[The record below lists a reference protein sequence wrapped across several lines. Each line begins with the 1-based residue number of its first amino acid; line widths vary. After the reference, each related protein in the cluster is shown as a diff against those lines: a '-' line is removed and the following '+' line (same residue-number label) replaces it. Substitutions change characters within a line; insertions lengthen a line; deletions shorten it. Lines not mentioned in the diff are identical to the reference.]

1 VLDSKTNQHVYLNI
15 NRNQQRRRCGIESKE
30 IEDMNWKVKLKN
42 LLSRKFLLALIGA
55 ASGLAIALGA
65 DADFVQVLVGAATAL
80 VSVVSYIVMEG
91 KVDSEAVT
99 LASEFVQQVI
109 IAVEA
114 AKEQKEPED
123 GKGEM
128 QGGAE

>member
-1 VLDSKTNQHVYLNI
+1 MPRGPDETQEKRECPSAQ
-15 NRNQQRRRCGIESKE
+15 E
-30 IEDMNWKVKLKN
+30 KLKN

-80 VSVVSYIVMEG
+80 ASVVSYIVMEG

-114 AKEQKEPED
+114 VKAQKEPED
-123 GKGEM
+123 DKGEM
-128 QGGAE
+128 QAG

>member
-1 VLDSKTNQHVYLNI
+1 
-15 NRNQQRRRCGIESKE
+15 
-30 IEDMNWKVKLKN
+30 MNWKEKLKN

-80 VSVVSYIVMEG
+80 ASVVSYIVTEG

-99 LASEFVQQVI
+99 LASEFAQRVLAAI
-109 IAVEA
+109 EA
-114 AKEQKEPED
+114 AREQKELE
-123 GKGEM
+123 GGEQAP

>member
-1 VLDSKTNQHVYLNI
+1 
-15 NRNQQRRRCGIESKE
+15 
-30 IEDMNWKVKLKN
+30 MNWKEKLKN

-80 VSVVSYIVMEG
+80 ASVVSYIVTEG

-99 LASEFVQQVI
+99 LASEFVQKVLAAI
-109 IAVEA
+109 EA
-114 AKEQKEPED
+114 AKEQKELAD
-123 GKGEM
+123 GEQAP

>member
-1 VLDSKTNQHVYLNI
+1 
-15 NRNQQRRRCGIESKE
+15 
-30 IEDMNWKVKLKN
+30 MNWKEKLKN

-65 DADFVQVLVGAATAL
+65 DSDFVQIIVGAATAL
-80 VSVVSYIVMEG
+80 ASVVSYIVMEG

-109 IAVEA
+109 LAVEA

-123 GKGEM
+123 SMREM